1 MKLQYLFFASIMSV
15 LWCGAEAA
23 ICTDFDD
30 NFDIIKYECGT
41 KAENKTVKQ
50 EKNTEPNNFGTSTK
64 GYISFNINYVREQ
77 LNDEFGEAFSYPS
90 GYDVDTDELVN
101 PNNFGFN
108 ISAGIQFNQGFGLE
122 VFLQHTFDSSAEIDF
137 YDTTGTTLVS
147 KYKSKVSSWA
157 FGVDALGYIP
167 VTDTKFSFIGSLGG
181 GYYIFDG
188 NFDIVNYVAGLK
200 HSESDY
206 ESNVAFRI
214 GLGGQYA
221 FSDSWAIR
229 GMVRYVAL
237 NYDEDEDV
245 VKGLVD
251 ISLGA
256 KYTF

>member
-1 MKLQYLFFASIMSV
+1 MKTSNICLVLALLPTVVFAQ
-15 LWCGAEAA
+15 
-23 ICTDFDD
+23 TDSASD
-30 NFDIIKYECGT
+30 G
-41 KAENKTVKQ
+41 V
-50 EKNTEPNNFGTSTK
+50 K
-64 GYISFNINYVREQ
+64 GYVGLNINYVRGQ
-77 LNDEFGEAFSYPS
+77 FNDAFGEAFSYAS
-90 GYDVDTDELVN
+90 GYDVDTDELIN

-108 ISAGIQFNQGFGLE
+108 LSAGAQFNQNFGLE
-122 VFLQHTFDSSAEIDF
+122 GFVQHTFDSSAEIDF

-167 VTDTKFSFIGSLGG
+167 VTDTKFSFIGSLGF
-181 GYYIFDG
+181 GYYKFDAKI
-188 NFDIVNYVAGLK
+188 DVVNYVAGIKL
-200 HSESDY
+200 SDSDD

-221 FSDSWAIR
+221 FSDRWAMR